1 MSNIRPTVRGFTLI
15 ELVVVIVLTGIIA
28 LIVARNISRPVAG
41 FVDLGQRAA
50 LVDAA
55 ELTLRRMSREIRLAL
70 PNSLRITDGATQ
82 YMSDCDAPSS
92 SAQCAVEILRT
103 LNGGRYRRLPDGS
116 PGPLPPCGS
125 PGQDRIRFTASNDCF
140 EILGDMSGT
149 LPVAAPGADQD
160 DCLAGTVDCLVIF
173 NTGQAGANAWN
184 ADNIAG
190 LQAASANAITFD
202 ISGGAGVTRFPFPS
216 PRQRFQIVDM
226 PVSFVCNP
234 GAGTGE
240 ISRRAEY
247 AITAAQSVNPGAP
260 GAVLG
265 DRITACAFKYI
276 QGSHSRNA
284 LLLVDL
290 TLESTDSQGN
300 TNKVRLMNEIQV
312 PNVP

>member
-1 MSNIRPTVRGFTLI
+1 MLSARITQRGFTLI
-15 ELVVVIVLTGIIA
+15 ELVVVITLTGIIA
-28 LIVARNISRPVAG
+28 LIAARNISRPVAG
-41 FVDLGQRAA
+41 FIDLGQRAV
-50 LVDAA
+50 LVEAA
-55 ELTLRRMSREIRLAL
+55 ELTLRRISREIRLAL

-82 YMSDCDAPSS
+82 YLQSCTATTGGG
-92 SAQCAVEILRT
+92 QCAVEILRT
-103 LNGGRYRRLPDGS
+103 QNGGRYRRLPDGS
-116 PGPLPPCGS
+116 AGPCGS

-140 EILGDMSGT
+140 EIMGGMSGI

-160 DCLAGTVDCLVIF
+160 DCLTGTVDCIVIF
-173 NTGQAGANAWN
+173 NTGQAGANAWD

-190 LQAASANAITFD
+190 LQAASASAITFD
-202 ISGGAGVTRFPFPS
+202 ISGAAGVTRFPFPS
-216 PRQRFQIVDM
+216 PRQRFQIVDT

-247 AITAAQSVNPGAP
+247 AITAAQSISPGPP

-265 DRITACAFKYI
+265 DRITACTFTYI

-290 TLESTDSQGN
+290 TFTSTDSQGN
-300 TNKVRLMNEIQV
+300 ANIVRLMDEIQV